1 MTRKPLEFISGLAVF
16 LVLWVGVMS
25 AVRFHLLVPRPLL
38 VWLSQSPNPQQ
49 ALLSFGAL
57 VGIIIVALLRLGIE
71 IPVLKPITSSDRV
84 RAYLA
89 GLPFWAV
96 GTIFAISLAGLLIV
110 FPSCQP
116 PASVVFDVGG
126 NTLHPSDVLAVKPG
140 DSVTIAVK
148 PIQDDVILSCEW
160 QYAGDA
166 FEMLGANNGCEI
178 NIEFARRPG
187 EGFLTLLASQDFCRQ
202 SSVFSLRVQV
212 NAP

>member
-1 MTRKPLEFISGLAVF
+1 MTRKPLEFVSGLAVF
-16 LVLWVGVMS
+16 FVLWVAVMS

-49 ALLSFGAL
+49 AVLSFGAL
-57 VGIIIVALLRLGIE
+57 AGIIVVALLRLGIE
-71 IPVLKPITSSDRV
+71 IPLLKPLISSDRV
-84 RAYLA
+84 RVYLA
-89 GLPFWAV
+89 GLPFWAI
-96 GTIFAISLAGLLIV
+96 GTIFALSLAGLLVV

-116 PASVVFDVGG
+116 PASVLFDVGG
-126 NTLHPSDVLAVKPG
+126 ATLRPGDMLAVKPG
-140 DSVTIAVK
+140 DSVTVAVK

-166 FEMLGANNGCEI
+166 FETLGANNGCEI
-178 NIEFARRPG
+178 NLEFARRPG
-187 EGFLTLLASQDFCRQ
+187 EGFLTLLASQDFCSQ

>member
-1 MTRKPLEFISGLAVF
+1 MTRKPLEFVSGLAIF
-16 LVLWVGVMS
+16 LVLWVAVMS
-25 AVRFHLLVPRPLL
+25 AVRFHLLIPRPLL

-57 VGIIIVALLRLGIE
+57 TAIITVALLRLGVE
-71 IPVLKPITSSDRV
+71 IPVIKPLTSSDRV

-89 GLPFWAV
+89 GLPFWAI
-96 GTIFAISLAGLLIV
+96 GTIFAFSLAGLLLV

-116 PASVVFDVGG
+116 PASVSFDVAG
-126 NTLHPSDVLAVKPG
+126 TTYHPADVLVVKPG
-140 DSVTIAVK
+140 DTLTVSVK

-166 FEMLGANNGCEI
+166 FDTLGANNGCEI
-178 NIEFARRPG
+178 SLDFASHPG
-187 EGFLTLLASQDFCRQ
+187 EGFLTLLASQDFCSQ

-212 NAP
+212 KAP